1 MIHDQRLIICIGKIW
16 CYLSMKNLFINCHFK
31 FRPPQPQGSI
41 YGLPPHTRLP
51 PYHGPGPFHHPGHPG
66 NPNVRPGMQEYQSNY
81 Y

>member
-1 MIHDQRLIICIGKIW
+1 MKHQRWDDKLIGKFLLLI
-16 CYLSMKNLFINCHFK
+16 Y
-31 FRPPQPQGSI
+31 RPPQPQGSL